1 MTGVFRQ
8 FSAVVLILS
17 LVLGTVGVGVR
28 ASSMNAKMASIALS
42 DMSGQGSCNDCAGSK
57 SGVPVN
63 VCSMYCVGMAAVF
76 PETVTIDGVAGE
88 IRQYLT
94 PRLLAGH
101 HVSPDP
107 YPPRSVVLS

>member
-1 MTGVFRQ
+1 MTGVFGR
-8 FSAVVLILS
+8 FSAVLLILS
-17 LVLGTVGVGVR
+17 LVLGTAGVGVR
-28 ASSMNAKMASIALS
+28 ASSMTAKMASIASS
-42 DMSGQGSCNDCAGSK
+42 DMSGQGGCNDCAGSK

-63 VCSMYCVGMAAVF
+63 VCSMYCIGMAAVF
-76 PETVTIDGVAGE
+76 PETVAIDGVAGE